1 MIKWLNRIGN
11 ILLLLLLSFG
21 AIFIF
26 CAAVSLPF
34 WILWNL
40 LFPDIFGLP
49 EITWLQAS
57 GLWLMLGLLNTLG
70 FNYTRTLET
79 TRKTIEN
86 NPKWD
91 DIFIEIKKNYTA

>member
-1 MIKWLNRIGN
+1 MIKGVGRIGN
-11 ILLLLLLSFG
+11 ILFILSMSFC
-21 AIFIF
+21 AILIF

-40 LFPDIFGLP
+40 LIPDIFGLP
-49 EITWLQAS
+49 KITWLQAT

-70 FNYTRTLET
+70 FNYTKTLES
-79 TRKTIEN
+79 TRQTIEN

-91 DIFIEIKKNYTA
+91 DLFVEIKKNYTA

>member
-1 MIKWLNRIGN
+1 MIKWLGRIGN
-11 ILLLLLLSFG
+11 ILFILSMSFC
-21 AIFIF
+21 AILIF

-40 LFPDIFGLP
+40 LIPDIFGLP
-49 EITWLQAS
+49 KITWLQAT

-70 FNYTRTLET
+70 FNYTKTLES
-79 TRKTIEN
+79 TRQTIEN

-91 DIFIEIKKNYTA
+91 DLFLEIKKNYTA

>member
-11 ILLLLLLSFG
+11 ILLILLMSIG
-21 AIFIF
+21 TIFIF

-40 LFPDIFGLP
+40 LIPDIFGLP
-49 EITWLQAS
+49 KITWLQAT
-57 GLWLMLGLLNTLG
+57 GLWLMLGLINTLG

-79 TRKTIEN
+79 TRKLLKIIQN
-86 NPKWD
+86 GM
-91 DIFIEIKKNYTA
+91 IFSLK

>member
-1 MIKWLNRIGN
+1 MIKWLSKLGS
-11 ILLLLLLSFG
+11 ILLILLMSIG

-40 LFPDIFGLP
+40 LIPDIFGLP
-49 EITWLQAS
+49 KITWLQAT
-57 GLWLMLGLLNTLG
+57 GLWLMLSLLNTLG
-70 FNYTRTLET
+70 FNYTKTLQT
-79 TRKTIEN
+79 TRETIEN

-91 DIFIEIKKNYTA
+91 DIFLSIKKNYTA